1 MWHPSLGA
9 SLPVKT
15 ILKSRPVVLLVPV
28 LGVLMVGG
36 VLAWRGHRIGQGLL
50 HPPHV
55 PVERPIATEE
65 LAGLEDVSFTSA
77 EGLALRGW
85 YVPSRNRAA
94 VVLVHG
100 FAGNRAQL
108 LFEARALARAG
119 YGVLLF
125 DLRAHG
131 ESGGDRVT
139 WGDGERRDV
148 EAALDFVSR
157 RPDVDPA
164 RLGLFGFSMG
174 GTTSLLVAET
184 DSRVKAVAAAGAYPA
199 LEADVYSGY
208 GRWGALSAEPV
219 LWTLRGAGVDVDAVR
234 PIDGMCRLQGRP
246 LLLVNGDVDPDAPS
260 KLQASLF
267 RAACEPKALWVV
279 PGAGHGEYSRVAPE
293 EYARRL
299 REHFDRALLG
309 AS

>member
-1 MWHPSLGA
+1 MR
-9 SLPVKT
+9 T
-15 ILKSRPVVLLVPV
+15 RPRPLLVALLVPL
-28 LGVLMVGG
+28 LGALASGG
-36 VLAWRGHRIGQGLL
+36 YLALRGHRIGQGLL

-55 PVERPIATEE
+55 PVQRPAAQEE
-65 LAGLEDVSFTSA
+65 LAGLEDVSFSSA
-77 EGLALRGW
+77 DGLTLKGW

-100 FAGNRAQL
+100 FADNRSQL
-108 LFEARALARAG
+108 LFEARSLARAG

-125 DLRAHG
+125 DLRGHG
-131 ESGGDRVT
+131 ESGGDLVT
-139 WGDGERRDV
+139 WGDRERRDV
-148 EAALDFVSR
+148 TAALDFVSR
-157 RPDVDPA
+157 RQDVDAA

-174 GTTSLLVAET
+174 GTTSLLVAEK
-184 DSRVKAVAAAGAYPA
+184 DPRVKAVAAAGAYPA
-199 LEADVYSGY
+199 LEADIYSGY
-208 GRWGALSAEPV
+208 GRWGALSAAPV

-234 PIDGMCRLQGRP
+234 PIDGMCQLQGRP
-246 LLLVNGDVDPDAPS
+246 LLLVNGDVDPDAPA

-279 PGAGHGEYSRVAPE
+279 EGAGHGEYARVSPD

-309 AS
+309 SG

>member
-1 MWHPSLGA
+1 MTAL
-9 SLPVKT
+9 
-15 ILKSRPVVLLVPV
+15 RPRLLVPLV
-28 LGVLMVGG
+28 LLLGVLASVGLL
-36 VLAWRGHRIGQGLL
+36 VVKGHRIGQGLL

-55 PVERPIATEE
+55 PVTRPSAAPE
-65 LAGLEDVSFTSA
+65 LDAMRDVTFTNADGLT
-77 EGLALRGW
+77 LRGW
-85 YVPSRNRAA
+85 YVPSQNRAA

-100 FAGNRAQL
+100 FADNRAQL

-139 WGDGERRDV
+139 WGDLERRDV
-148 EAALDFVSR
+148 TAALDFVAA

-174 GTTSLLVAET
+174 GTTALLVAEH
-184 DSRVKAVAAAGAYPA
+184 DARVKAVAAAGAYPA

-219 LWTLRGAGVDVDAVR
+219 LWTLRRAGVDVEAVR
-234 PIDGMCRLQGRP
+234 PIDGMCQLKGRP
-246 LLLVNGDVDPDAPS
+246 LLLVNGDVDPDAPA

-267 RAACEPKALWVV
+267 RAACEPKTLWVV
-279 PGAGHGEYSRVAPE
+279 EGAGHGEYARVAPE

-309 AS
+309 AG

>member
-1 MWHPSLGA
+1 M
-9 SLPVKT
+9 KT
-15 ILKSRPVVLLVPV
+15 RLRPFLLVLLVPL
-28 LGVLMVGG
+28 LGALAAGG
-36 VLAWRGHRIGQGLL
+36 YLAFHGYRIGQGLL

-55 PVERPIATEE
+55 PAERPAATDE
-65 LAGLEDVSFTSA
+65 LAGLSDVAFTTA
-77 EGLALRGW
+77 DGLTLRGW

-119 YGVLLF
+119 FGVLAF

-131 ESGGDRVT
+131 KSDGDRVT

-148 EAALDFVSR
+148 TAALDFVSA

-164 RLGLFGFSMG
+164 RVGLFGFSMG
-174 GTTSLLVAET
+174 GTTALLVASA
-184 DSRVKAVAAAGAYPA
+184 DARVKAVAAAGAFPA

-219 LWTLRGAGVDVDAVR
+219 LWTLRHAGVDVKAVR

-246 LLLVNGDVDPDAPS
+246 LLLINGDVDPDAPA

-279 PGAGHGEYSRVAPE
+279 QGAGHGQYAKVAPE
-293 EYARRL
+293 EYERRL
-299 REHFDRALLG
+299 RQHFTQALLPAG
-309 AS
+309 

>member
-1 MWHPSLGA
+1 MLAPTLA
-9 SLPVKT
+9 M
-15 ILKSRPVVLLVPV
+15 
-28 LGVLMVGG
+28 LMVGG
-36 VLAWRGHRIGQGLL
+36 VLTWRGHRIGQGLL

-55 PVERPIATEE
+55 PVERPVAGEE
-65 LAGLEDVSFTSA
+65 LTGLEDVSFTSA

-139 WGDGERRDV
+139 WGDAERRDV
-148 EAALDFVSR
+148 VAALDFVSHR
-157 RPDVDPA
+157 QDVDPA
-164 RLGLFGFSMG
+164 KLGLFGFSMG
-174 GTTSLLVAET
+174 GTTSLLVAES
-184 DSRVKAVAAAGAYPA
+184 DPRVKAVAAAGAYPA

-267 RAACEPKALWVV
+267 RAACEPKSLWVV

>member
-1 MWHPSLGA
+1 MKIPRRPRRVLFQMSLLGLVAIAGA
-9 SLPVKT
+9 
-15 ILKSRPVVLLVPV
+15 
-28 LGVLMVGG
+28 
-36 VLAWRGHRIGQGLL
+36 LAVRGHRIGQGLL

-55 PVERPIATEE
+55 PVERPAASPDLT
-65 LAGLEDVSFTSA
+65 GMEDVAFSSA
-77 EGLALRGW
+77 DGLTLRGW

-100 FAGNRAQL
+100 FADNRAQL

-131 ESGGDRVT
+131 ESGGDHVT
-139 WGDGERRDV
+139 WGDSERRDV
-148 EAALDFVSR
+148 TAALDFVSTR
-157 RPDVDPA
+157 RDVDPA

-174 GTTSLLVAET
+174 GTTALLVAEQ
-184 DSRVKAVAAAGAYPA
+184 DARVKAVAAAGAYPA

-208 GRWGALSAEPV
+208 GRWGAFSAEPV
-219 LWTLRGAGVDVDAVR
+219 LWTLRHAGVDVEAVR

-246 LLLVNGDVDPDAPS
+246 LLLVNGDVDPDAPA

-267 RAACEPKALWVV
+267 RAACEPKSLWVV
-279 PGAGHGEYSRVAPE
+279 EGAGHGEYARVAPE

-299 REHFDRALLG
+299 REHFDRALLSAG
-309 AS
+309 

>member
-1 MWHPSLGA
+1 MIPTS
-9 SLPVKT
+9 SVKT
-15 ILKSRPVVLLVPV
+15 RFRRFLAILVGALLLVVLAA
-28 LGVLMVGG
+28 GG
-36 VLAWRGHRIGQGLL
+36 YRVVSGYRIGQGLL
-50 HPPHV
+50 HPPQV
-55 PVERPIATEE
+55 RAERPAATGE
-65 LAGLEDVSFTSA
+65 LAGLEDVAFTTA
-77 EGLALRGW
+77 DGLTLRGW

-108 LFEARALARAG
+108 LFEARALAGAG
-119 YGVLLF
+119 FGVLVF
-125 DLRAHG
+125 DSRAHG
-131 ESGGDRVT
+131 ESDGDRVT

-148 EAALDFVSR
+148 TAALDFVSA

-174 GTTSLLVAET
+174 GTTALLVASA
-184 DSRVKAVAAAGAYPA
+184 DPRVKAVAAAGAYPA

-219 LWTLRGAGVDVDAVR
+219 LWTLRRAGVDVDAVR

-246 LLLVNGDVDPDAPS
+246 LLLINGDVDPDAPA

-267 RAACEPKALWVV
+267 RSACEPKALWVV
-279 PGAGHGEYSRVAPE
+279 EGAGHGEYAKVAPE

-299 REHFDRALLG
+299 REHFSQALLRVD
-309 AS
+309 

>member
-1 MWHPSLGA
+1 
-9 SLPVKT
+9 VKT
-15 ILKSRPVVLLVPV
+15 RARLLLAVLLVPL
-28 LGVLMVGG
+28 LGA
-36 VLAWRGHRIGQGLL
+36 LAATGYRVFQGYRIGQGLL
-50 HPPHV
+50 HPPRV
-55 PVERPIATEE
+55 AVVRPEATGE
-65 LAGLEDVSFTSA
+65 LAGLEDVAFTSQD
-77 EGLALRGW
+77 GLTLRGW

-108 LFEARALARAG
+108 LFEARLLARAG

-131 ESGGDRVT
+131 DSDGDRVM
-139 WGDGERRDV
+139 WGDRERLDV
-148 EAALDFVSR
+148 TAALDFVSAR
-157 RPDVDPA
+157 LDVDPA
-164 RLGLFGFSMG
+164 RVGLFGFSMG
-174 GTTSLLVAET
+174 GTTSLLVASA
-184 DSRVKAVAAAGAYPA
+184 DARVKAVAAAGAYPA

-219 LWTLRGAGVDVDAVR
+219 LWTLRRAGVDVDAVR

-246 LLLVNGDVDPDAPS
+246 LLLVNGDVDPDAPA

-279 PGAGHGEYSRVAPE
+279 PGAGHGEYAKVAPE

-299 REHFDRALLG
+299 RQHFDAALLG
-309 AS
+309 TK

>member
-1 MWHPSLGA
+1 VALLLPLLG
-9 SLPVKT
+9 
-15 ILKSRPVVLLVPV
+15 
-28 LGVLMVGG
+28 MVTSGG
-36 VLAWRGHRIGQGLL
+36 CLALRGHRIGQGLL
-50 HPPHV
+50 HPPRV
-55 PVERPIATEE
+55 PVQRPAATGE
-65 LAGLEDVSFTSA
+65 LAGLEDVSFRSSDGVT
-77 EGLALRGW
+77 LRGW

-100 FAGNRAQL
+100 FADNRAQL

-125 DLRAHG
+125 DLRGHG

-139 WGDGERRDV
+139 WGDRERRDV
-148 EAALDFVSR
+148 TAALDFVST
-157 RPDVDPA
+157 RPDVEA
-164 RLGLFGFSMG
+164 TRLGLFGFSMG
-174 GTTSLLVAET
+174 GTTSLLVAEQ
-184 DSRVKAVAAAGAYPA
+184 DPRVRAVAAAGAYPA
-199 LEADVYSGY
+199 LEADIYSGY

-246 LLLVNGDVDPDAPS
+246 LLLVNGDVDPDAPA

-279 PGAGHGEYSRVAPE
+279 EGAGHGEYSRVSPD

-309 AS
+309 AG

>member
-1 MWHPSLGA
+1 M
-9 SLPVKT
+9 KT
-15 ILKSRPVVLLVPV
+15 RFRPRLAVLMAALLVLLAA
-28 LGVLMVGG
+28 GG
-36 VLAWRGHRIGQGLL
+36 RLAFKGYRIGQGLL
-50 HPPHV
+50 HPPRV
-55 PVERPIATEE
+55 RAERPTASGE
-65 LAGLEDVSFTSA
+65 LAGMEDVSFRGA
-77 EGLALRGW
+77 DGLTLRGW

-108 LFEARALARAG
+108 LYEARALARAG
-119 YGVLLF
+119 FGVLLF

-131 ESGGDRVT
+131 DSDGDRVT

-148 EAALDFVSR
+148 TAALDFVST

-174 GTTSLLVAET
+174 GTTALLVAST
-184 DSRVKAVAAAGAYPA
+184 DARVKAVAAAGAYPA

-208 GRWGALSAEPV
+208 GKWGPLSAEPV
-219 LWTLRGAGVDVDAVR
+219 LWTLRRAGVEVDAVR

-246 LLLVNGDVDPDAPS
+246 LLLVNGDVDPDAPA

-279 PGAGHGEYSRVAPE
+279 EGAGHGEYAKVAPE
-293 EYARRL
+293 EYERRL
-299 REHFDRALLG
+299 RQHFEQALLG
-309 AS
+309 AG

>member
-1 MWHPSLGA
+1 MTAL
-9 SLPVKT
+9 
-15 ILKSRPVVLLVPV
+15 RPRLLVPLALL
-28 LGVLMVGG
+28 LGVLASAG
-36 VLAWRGHRIGQGLL
+36 VLVVKGHRIGQGLL

-55 PVERPIATEE
+55 PVTRPSGAPE
-65 LAGLEDVSFTSA
+65 LDAMQDVAFTNADGLT
-77 EGLALRGW
+77 LRGW

-100 FAGNRAQL
+100 FADNRAQL

-139 WGDGERRDV
+139 WGDRERRDV
-148 EAALDFVSR
+148 TAALDFVSS

-174 GTTSLLVAET
+174 GTTALLVAEH
-184 DSRVKAVAAAGAYPA
+184 DARVKAVAAAGAYPA

-208 GRWGALSAEPV
+208 GKWGALSAEPV
-219 LWTLRGAGVDVDAVR
+219 LWTLRRAGVDVAAVR
-234 PIDGMCRLQGRP
+234 PIDGMCQLKGRP
-246 LLLVNGDVDPDAPS
+246 LLLVNGDVDPDAPA

-267 RAACEPKALWVV
+267 RAACEPKTLWVV
-279 PGAGHGEYSRVAPE
+279 EGAGHGEYARVAPE

-309 AS
+309 TG

>member
-1 MWHPSLGA
+1 MTAL
-9 SLPVKT
+9 
-15 ILKSRPVVLLVPV
+15 RPRLLVPLV
-28 LGVLMVGG
+28 LLLGVLASMGLLFVK
-36 VLAWRGHRIGQGLL
+36 GHRIGQGLL

-55 PVERPIATEE
+55 PVTRPSATPE
-65 LAGLEDVSFTSA
+65 LDAMRDVAFTNTDGLT
-77 EGLALRGW
+77 LRGW
-85 YVPSRNRAA
+85 YVPSNNRAA

-100 FAGNRAQL
+100 FADNRAQL

-139 WGDGERRDV
+139 WGDRERRDV
-148 EAALDFVSR
+148 TAALDFVAA

-174 GTTSLLVAET
+174 GTTALLVAEH
-184 DSRVKAVAAAGAYPA
+184 DARVKAVAAAGAYPA

-208 GRWGALSAEPV
+208 GKWGALSAEPV
-219 LWTLRGAGVDVDAVR
+219 LWTLRRAGVDVDAVR
-234 PIDGMCRLQGRP
+234 PIDGMCQLKGRP
-246 LLLVNGDVDPDAPS
+246 LLLVNGDVDPDAPA

-267 RAACEPKALWVV
+267 RAACEPKTLWVV
-279 PGAGHGEYSRVAPE
+279 EGAGHGEYARVAPE

-309 AS
+309 AG

>member
-1 MWHPSLGA
+1 MKIPLRPS
-9 SLPVKT
+9 
-15 ILKSRPVVLLVPV
+15 RVLLLLSLLV
-28 LGVLMVGG
+28 LVAVAGALVV
-36 VLAWRGHRIGQGLL
+36 RGHRIGLGLL

-55 PVERPIATEE
+55 PVERPEVSPE
-65 LAGLEDVSFTSA
+65 FAGLEDVTFSSA
-77 EGLALRGW
+77 DGLTLRGW

-100 FAGNRAQL
+100 FADNRAQL

-139 WGDGERRDV
+139 WGDSERRDV
-148 EAALDFVSR
+148 TAALDFVSAR
-157 RPDVDPA
+157 RDVDPT

-174 GTTSLLVAET
+174 GTTALLVAET
-184 DSRVKAVAAAGAYPA
+184 DARVKAVAAAGAYPA

-208 GRWGALSAEPV
+208 GRWGAFSAEPV
-219 LWTLRGAGVDVDAVR
+219 LWTLRHAGVDVDAVR
-234 PIDGMCRLQGRP
+234 PIDGMCQLQGRP
-246 LLLVNGDVDPDAPS
+246 LLLVNGDVDPDAPA

-279 PGAGHGEYSRVAPE
+279 EGAGHGGYARVAPE

-299 REHFDRALLG
+299 REHFDRALLSAG
-309 AS
+309 

>member
-1 MWHPSLGA
+1 MGL
-9 SLPVKT
+9 LFVK
-15 ILKSRPVVLLVPV
+15 
-28 LGVLMVGG
+28 
-36 VLAWRGHRIGQGLL
+36 GHRIGQGLL

-55 PVERPIATEE
+55 PVTRPSATPE
-65 LAGLEDVSFTSA
+65 LDAMRDVAFTNTDGLT
-77 EGLALRGW
+77 LRGW
-85 YVPSRNRAA
+85 YVPSNNRAA

-100 FAGNRAQL
+100 FADNRAQL

-139 WGDGERRDV
+139 WGDRERRDV
-148 EAALDFVSR
+148 TAALDFVAA

-174 GTTSLLVAET
+174 GTTALLVAEH
-184 DSRVKAVAAAGAYPA
+184 DARVKAVAAAGAYPA

-208 GRWGALSAEPV
+208 GKWGALSAEPV
-219 LWTLRGAGVDVDAVR
+219 LWTLRRAGVDVDAVR
-234 PIDGMCRLQGRP
+234 PIDGMCQLKGRP
-246 LLLVNGDVDPDAPS
+246 LLLVNGDVDPDAPA

-267 RAACEPKALWVV
+267 RAACEPKTLWVV
-279 PGAGHGEYSRVAPE
+279 EGAGHGEYARVAPE

-309 AS
+309 AG

>member
-1 MWHPSLGA
+1 MTAL
-9 SLPVKT
+9 
-15 ILKSRPVVLLVPV
+15 RPRLLVPLV
-28 LGVLMVGG
+28 LLLGVLASVGLL
-36 VLAWRGHRIGQGLL
+36 VVKGHRIGQGLL

-55 PVERPIATEE
+55 PVTRPSAAPE
-65 LAGLEDVSFTSA
+65 LDAMRDVAFTNADGLT
-77 EGLALRGW
+77 LRGW
-85 YVPSRNRAA
+85 YVPSQNRAA

-100 FAGNRAQL
+100 FADNRAQL

-139 WGDGERRDV
+139 WGDLERRDV
-148 EAALDFVSR
+148 TAALDFVAA

-174 GTTSLLVAET
+174 GTTALLVAEH
-184 DSRVKAVAAAGAYPA
+184 DARVKAVAAAGAYPA

-219 LWTLRGAGVDVDAVR
+219 LWTLRRAGVDVEAVR
-234 PIDGMCRLQGRP
+234 PIDGMCQLKGRP
-246 LLLVNGDVDPDAPS
+246 LLLVNGDVDPDAPA

-267 RAACEPKALWVV
+267 RAACEPKTLWVV
-279 PGAGHGEYSRVAPE
+279 EGAGHGEYARVAPE

-309 AS
+309 AG

>member
-1 MWHPSLGA
+1 MKNPLRSRVLVFVA
-9 SLPVKT
+9 SLLCVFAA
-15 ILKSRPVVLLVPV
+15 
-28 LGVLMVGG
+28 GG
-36 VLAWRGHRIGQGLL
+36 FLAVRGHRIGQGLL

-55 PVERPIATEE
+55 PVERPVASAE
-65 LAGLEDVSFTSA
+65 LSGLEDVSFSSVD
-77 EGLALRGW
+77 GLTLRGW

-100 FAGNRAQL
+100 FADNRAQL

-148 EAALDFVSR
+148 TAALDFVSKR
-157 RPDVDPA
+157 QDVDPA

-174 GTTSLLVAET
+174 GTTALLVAET
-184 DSRVKAVAAAGAYPA
+184 DARVKAVVAAGAYPA

-208 GRWGALSAEPV
+208 GRWGAFSAEPV
-219 LWTLRGAGVDVDAVR
+219 LWTLRHAGVDVDAVR
-234 PIDGMCRLQGRP
+234 PIDGMCQLQGRP
-246 LLLVNGDVDPDAPS
+246 LLLVNGDVDPDAPA

-267 RAACEPKALWVV
+267 RAACEPKSLWVV
-279 PGAGHGEYSRVAPE
+279 EGAGHGEYSRVAPE

-299 REHFDRALLG
+299 REHFDRALLNAG
-309 AS
+309 